1 MRAGI
6 RFRCPYCGLQV
17 MARRRQVGSRRHCP
31 RCQADITVPSER
43 DVQQRTSQLASIGEY
58 NLAPPPPDRILDRV
72 ARIAVTCQCCGATVS
87 AAGVSFGDLMSCP
100 ECGAVVVVPPPTR
113 PPPLPESA
121 AARSTGEYA
130 LAAPTATPS
139 APGDYIPVN
148 CPVCHTRLMGARR
161 QIGRKIVCPDC
172 NSRVK
177 VPEPA
182 VVTRPQWDR
191 SPGGDYLV
199 SPPVELP
206 KTEVLLPGV
215 EDQARAREGEQVAAP
230 PPESEPSLPPP
241 DASLFFA
248 GVFSFPF
255 YSDVVLRWIILSAG
269 GLLVQAV
276 VNYAIRYANQPG
288 FLTYVGSMLLAGM
301 AGLISLLLIVPAT
314 AIWVAVLQRTADG
327 YDHFDDWLE
336 DVWLDWMLDGFFIFN
351 SLCLSVV
358 PGAAVAWLFQLPRDR
373 ALLVEAPL
381 VMILFPI
388 VLLSMLHQG
397 SAWKPLSGAVV
408 RSLWRGRWGWFMFY
422 VAAIL
427 VLTPAAGLVWLL
439 ICGGKLMAALA
450 IPGLAIASFIYFR
463 LLGRLAWYCTGRG
476 Q

>member
-17 MARRRQVGSRRHCP
+17 MARRRQVGSHQHCP
-31 RCQADITVPSER
+31 RCQAVITVPSEQ
-43 DVQQRTSQLASIGEY
+43 DVQQRTSQLASVGEY
-58 NLAPPPPDRILDRV
+58 NIAPPPLDKISDRV
-72 ARIAVTCQCCGATVS
+72 TRTAVTCQCCGATVS
-87 AAGVSFGDLMSCP
+87 AAGVHFGELMSCP
-100 ECGAVVVVPPPTR
+100 ECGAVAVVPPPQK
-113 PPPLPESA
+113 PPPLPKPDAMRSA
-121 AARSTGEYA
+121 EEYA
-130 LAAPTATPS
+130 VATPS

-148 CPVCHTRLMGARR
+148 CPVCHTRLMGTRR

-182 VVTRPQWDR
+182 VVTKPQWDR

-199 SPPVELP
+199 SPPIELP

-215 EDQARAREGEQVAAP
+215 EDQARIREGERIAAP
-230 PPESEPSLPPP
+230 LPESEPSLPPP
-241 DASLFFA
+241 DVSLFFA
-248 GVFSFPF
+248 GVFNFPF
-255 YSDVVLRWIILSAG
+255 YPEVVLRWVLLSAG
-269 GLLVQAV
+269 GLFVQAV

-288 FLTYVGSMLLAGM
+288 FLTYFGSMLLAGM
-301 AGLISLLLIVPAT
+301 AGLLSLLLIVPAT
-314 AIWVAVLQRTADG
+314 AIWVAILQRTADG

-351 SLCLSVV
+351 SLCLSVL
-358 PGAAVAWLFQLPRDR
+358 PGAAVAWFLQLPPGR

-388 VLLSMLHQG
+388 VLLSTLHQG
-397 SAWKPLSGAVV
+397 SAWKPWSAAVV

-422 VAAIL
+422 LAAIL
-427 VLTPAAGLVWLL
+427 VVAPAAGLVWLL
-439 ICGGKLMAALA
+439 IYGGTVMAALA

-463 LLGRLAWYCTGRG
+463 LLGRLAWYCTGRS